1 MTKVIP
7 SLSEIGWIT
16 ESKKILNNLVSYYI
30 LTDAAQ
36 SLAYQGN
43 LINLPETYYKYI
55 NDPDGMANAVSRDL
69 ESLLSRYFQMVDV
82 ETEAKD
88 LGDSRYAVLIYA
100 SVVDDAGVRV
110 ELSRVTQIDSTGL
123 RRIVEINNR
132 GDARNLMTNLG

>member
-7 SLSEIGWIT
+7 SLSEQGWIT

-36 SLAYQGN
+36 SLAYQNN

-55 NDPDGMANAVSRDL
+55 NDPDGMASAVTRDL

-88 LGDSRYAVLIYA
+88 LGDSRYAILIYA
-100 SVVDDAGVRV
+100 SVVDETNTKI

-132 GDARNLMTNLG
+132 GDARTLLINL

>member
-7 SLSEIGWIT
+7 SLSEQGWIT

-36 SLAYQGN
+36 SLAYQNN

-55 NDPDGMANAVSRDL
+55 NDPDGMASAVTRDL

-82 ETEAKD
+82 ESEAKD
-88 LGDSRYAVLIYA
+88 LGDSRYAILIYA
-100 SVVDDAGVRV
+100 SVVDETNTKI

-132 GDARNLMTNLG
+132 GDARTLLVNL

>member
-7 SLSEIGWIT
+7 SLSEQGWIT

-36 SLAYQGN
+36 SLAYQNN

-55 NDPDGMANAVSRDL
+55 NDPDGMASAVTRDL

-82 ETEAKD
+82 ETETKD
-88 LGDSRYAVLIYA
+88 LGDSRYAILIYV
-100 SVVDDAGVRV
+100 SVVDETNTKI

-132 GDARNLMTNLG
+132 GDARTLLVNL

>member
-7 SLSEIGWIT
+7 SLSEQGWIT

-36 SLAYQGN
+36 SLAYQNN

-55 NDPDGMANAVSRDL
+55 NDPDGMASAVARDL
-69 ESLLSRYFQMVDV
+69 ESLLSRYFQLVDV
-82 ETEAKD
+82 ETETKD
-88 LGDSRYAVLIYA
+88 LGDSRYAILIYA
-100 SVVDDAGVRV
+100 SVVDETNAKI

-132 GDARNLMTNLG
+132 GDARTLLVNL

>member
-7 SLSEIGWIT
+7 SLSEQGWIT

-36 SLAYQGN
+36 SLAYQNN

-55 NDPDGMANAVSRDL
+55 NDPDGMASAVTRDL

-88 LGDSRYAVLIYA
+88 LGDSRYAILIYA
-100 SVVDDAGVRV
+100 SVVDETNTKI

-132 GDARNLMTNLG
+132 GDARTLLVNL

>member
-7 SLSEIGWIT
+7 SLSEQGWIT

-36 SLAYQGN
+36 SLAYQNN

-55 NDPDGMANAVSRDL
+55 NDPDGMASAVTRDL

-82 ETEAKD
+82 ETETKD
-88 LGDSRYAVLIYA
+88 LGDSRYAILIYA
-100 SVVDDAGVRV
+100 SVVDDTNTKI

-132 GDARNLMTNLG
+132 GDARTLLVNL

>member
-7 SLSEIGWIT
+7 SLSENGWIT

-69 ESLLSRYFQMVDV
+69 ESLLSRYFQMVYV

-100 SVVDDAGVRV
+100 SVVDDSGVRI
-110 ELSRVTQIDSTGL
+110 ELNRVTQIDSTGL

>member
-7 SLSEIGWIT
+7 SLSEQGWIT

-36 SLAYQGN
+36 SLAYQNN

-55 NDPDGMANAVSRDL
+55 NDPDGMASAVTRDL

-82 ETEAKD
+82 ETETKD
-88 LGDSRYAVLIYA
+88 LGDSRYAILIYA
-100 SVVDDAGVRV
+100 SVVDETNTKI

-132 GDARNLMTNLG
+132 GDARTLLVNL

>member
-7 SLSEIGWIT
+7 SLSENGWIT

-132 GDARNLMTNLG
+132 GDARNLMANLG

>member
-7 SLSEIGWIT
+7 SLSEQGWIT

-36 SLAYQGN
+36 SLAYQNN

-55 NDPDGMANAVSRDL
+55 NDPDGMASAVTRDL
-69 ESLLSRYFQMVDV
+69 ESLLSRYFQLVDV
-82 ETEAKD
+82 ETETKD
-88 LGDSRYAVLIYA
+88 LGDSRYAILIYA
-100 SVVDDAGVRV
+100 SVVDETNAKI

-132 GDARNLMTNLG
+132 GDARTLLVNL

>member
-7 SLSEIGWIT
+7 SLSENGWIT

-100 SVVDDAGVRV
+100 SVVDDDGVRV

-132 GDARNLMTNLG
+132 GDARNLMANLG

>member
-7 SLSEIGWIT
+7 SLSEQGWIT

-36 SLAYQGN
+36 SLAYQNN

-55 NDPDGMANAVSRDL
+55 NDPDGMASAVTRDL

-88 LGDSRYAVLIYA
+88 LGDSRYAILIYA
-100 SVVDDAGVRV
+100 SVVDDTNTKI

-132 GDARNLMTNLG
+132 GDARTLLVNL